1 MEILST
7 LSNWCGGPGFWQGG
21 PGPGMG
27 SWMPFHFGGIL
38 PILVIGL
45 IIFFI
50 VRTFRNPV
58 TITGA
63 TSPLDV
69 LKRRYAAGEIDKE
82 TFNRMKGELK

>member
-1 MEILST
+1 MEIFST
-7 LSNWCGGPGFWQGG
+7 LSSWCGGPGFWQGG
-21 PGPGMG
+21 GGPGMSG
-27 SWMPFHFGGIL
+27 WMPFHFGGIL

-58 TITGA
+58 TTTGV

-69 LKRRYAAGEIDKE
+69 LKSRYAAGEIDKE